1 MNSDPHDQAIAD
13 DVRRFILTS
22 ISSVPFMEAILLFKA
37 LPGQAVETRSVA
49 ERLYTSEKHAAA
61 LVEQLAAARI
71 IEPVQG
77 DPQAYRFAPSP
88 ELAAMLDKVTHAYV
102 HNLIGVT
109 RLIHSRTERMAQQ
122 FADAFKIRKDS

>member
-22 ISSVPFMEAILLFKA
+22 IPSVPFMEAILLFKA

-49 ERLYTSEKHAAA
+49 ERLYTSEKQAAV

-71 IEPVQG
+71 IAPVEDQ
-77 DPQAYRFAPSP
+77 PNTHRFAPSA
-88 ELAAMLDKVTHAYV
+88 ELGAMLDKVTHAYV

-109 RLIHSRTERMAQQ
+109 RLIHSRTERMAHQ

>member
-1 MNSDPHDQAIAD
+1 MTSDSRDEAIAD

-22 ISSVPFMEAILLFKA
+22 IPSVPFMEAILLFKA
-37 LPGQAVETRSVA
+37 LPGQAVETRSVG
-49 ERLYTSEKHAAA
+49 ERLYIGEKQAAA
-61 LVEQLAAARI
+61 LVEQLAATRI
-71 IEPVQG
+71 IAPVEG
-77 DPQAYRFAPSP
+77 RPHTHRFAPSP